1 MSYKDLKSYQ
11 NSVIICDFTVEFA
24 EKYVRHYSR
33 TRDQMEQAA
42 RSCKQ
47 NIVEGSQASRTS
59 KKTELK
65 LLGVARA
72 SLQELLE
79 DYEDYLRQ
87 HGLKLWGKDDPR
99 ARVVRDLAYKIDETY
114 ETYRTYLSDPER
126 AANMMICL
134 IHQTNYLLDRQI
146 NALEEKFVTEGG
158 YTEKLYKLRTEKRH
172 Y

>member
-1 MSYKDLKSYQ
+1 MSYRDLKSYQ
-11 NSVIICDFTVEFA
+11 NSVIICDFTVAFA

-42 RSCKQ
+42 RSGKQ

-65 LLGVARA
+65 LLGVARS
-72 SLQELLE
+72 SLEELLE
-79 DYEDYLRQ
+79 DYTDYLRQ
-87 HGLKLWGKDDPR
+87 HQLKLWDKDSPEAQAVR
-99 ARVVRDLAYKIDETY
+99 ALAYKTDKTY
-114 ETYRTYLSDPER
+114 ETYRTYLSDPEQ

-146 NALEEKFVTEGG
+146 NSLEEKFVNEGG
-158 YTEKLYKLRTEKRH
+158 YTENLFKKRLNKK